1 MEPKRRKTDE
11 AQTKINRRVLTG
23 LAVMASKQLGWDDDM
38 RRQMQRDKTGNESLR
53 DMTDNELLDW
63 CWHLKRMGAE
73 IGIPHPPRKGGK
85 RWDRPSTRQLGEIE
99 QLALQ
104 MGWTDGLDDE
114 RLTKFIQHTATVD
127 NVRFL
132 MQWQATHVITGLR
145 RWLHQIREK
154 NVGAHGNAPTCSNAS
169 ALPPTEQP

>member
-1 MEPKRRKTDE
+1 MKQTSKKTDPISIKRKT
-11 AQTKINRRVLTG
+11 LLG
-23 LAVMASKQLGWDDDM
+23 LAHMAATQLRWDDDF
-38 RRQMQRDKTGNESLR
+38 RRERQRELTGRESCR

-63 CWHLKRMGAE
+63 CWHLKRLGAQ

-104 MGWTDGLDDE
+104 LCWTGGLDDE

-132 MQWQATHVITGLR
+132 MRWQATHVITGLR
-145 RWLHQIREK
+145 RWLKQIRAK
-154 NVGAHGNAPTCSNAS
+154 NVGANNH
-169 ALPPTEQP
+169 LPQQEGK

>member
-11 AQTKINRRVLTG
+11 TASAINRHVLTG
-23 LAVMASKQLGWDDDM
+23 LAHMASQQLGWDDGM
-38 RRQMQRDKTGNESLR
+38 RRQMQHDKTGKGSLR

-63 CWHLKRMGAE
+63 CWHLKRLGAQ

-104 MGWTDGLDDE
+104 MGWTYGLDDE

-132 MQWQATHVITGLR
+132 MQWQATNVITGLR
-145 RWLHQIREK
+145 RWLQQIREK
-154 NVGAHGNAPTCSNAS
+154 TVGVHGNAPIAS
-169 ALPPTEQP
+169 PTEQP

>member
-1 MEPKRRKTDE
+1 MQPERRKTDSSE
-11 AQTKINRRVLTG
+11 TAINRKVLLG
-23 LAVMASKQLGWDDDM
+23 LAHMAGQQLGWDDDQ
-38 RRQMQRDKTGNESLR
+38 RRQMQLNKTGKASLR
-53 DMTDNELLDW
+53 EMSDNELLDW
-63 CWHLKRMGAE
+63 CWHLKRLGAQ

-104 MGWTDGLDDE
+104 MGWTNGLDDE
-114 RLTKFIQHTATVD
+114 RLTRFIQHTATVD

-145 RWLHQIREK
+145 RWLGQIREK
-154 NVGAHGNAPTCSNAS
+154 QMCAEVCK
-169 ALPPTEQP
+169 